1 MEGCMRA
8 TLRKRLE
15 RAVRVREFL
24 RAHKTEGA
32 EAVALTRLEELL
44 TRAEALAAQQ
54 VAGVVARQGSVAQRA
69 EVRAELH
76 GKLLRY
82 LTGVGAVAAKE
93 DVQLAAQFRLPQMRS
108 PNLAFITLARG
119 MLEKAN
125 EHKELLAKR
134 GLSETVLTDIAA
146 ALDAFEQTLEA
157 SRAARREH
165 IGASGDLTTV
175 LSEISEQVRLLD
187 GVVRYRFGDDAEL
200 MTAWAA
206 ARNVVGPFRSKNGT
220 EAETPAIVKP
230 AA

>member
-1 MEGCMRA
+1 MRA
-8 TLRKRLE
+8 TLRRRLE

-24 RAHKTEGA
+24 RAHKTDGA

-44 TRAEALAAQQ
+44 TRAETLAAQQ
-54 VAGVVARQGSVAQRA
+54 VAGVMARQGSVAQRA

-93 DVQLAAQFRLPQMRS
+93 DVQLAAQFRLPQVRTA
-108 PNLAFITLARG
+108 NLAFITLARG

-125 EHKELLAKR
+125 EHKDLLVQR
-134 GLSETVLTDIAA
+134 GLSESVLTDIAA
-146 ALDAFEQTLEA
+146 ALAEFEQTLEA

-165 IGASGDLTTV
+165 VGASGDLKTV

-187 GVVRYRFGDDAEL
+187 GLVRYRFGDDAEL
-200 MTAWAA
+200 MTAWAS
-206 ARNVVGPFRSKNGT
+206 ARNVVGPFRSKG
-220 EAETPAIVKP
+220 EAAAGGGQTPDVVKP